1 MGARGRK
8 SAKSLVAVT
17 PIGER
22 LLMCRPE
29 AADEVRAVFA
39 RLVADVGADYF
50 RASDADLIEQYAAA
64 ICLARDAYAELRAEG
79 PVKDG
84 RVNPWQVVLEKANR
98 ASVSLSQ
105 RLRLAPQSRLD
116 PKTAGRSKPG
126 GSVYDYE

>member
-8 SAKSLVAVT
+8 SAASLVAVT

-29 AADEVRAVFA
+29 ASDDVRAVFA

-64 ICLARDAYAELRAEG
+64 ICLARDAYDHLRDGG

-84 RVNPWQVVLEKANR
+84 RVNPWQDGLGKGEPGFSIPIP
-98 ASVSLSQ
+98 ASQAGAAVAPGPEDRRSQ
-105 RLRLAPQSRLD
+105 QSRRLCL
-116 PKTAGRSKPG
+116 
-126 GSVYDYE
+126 